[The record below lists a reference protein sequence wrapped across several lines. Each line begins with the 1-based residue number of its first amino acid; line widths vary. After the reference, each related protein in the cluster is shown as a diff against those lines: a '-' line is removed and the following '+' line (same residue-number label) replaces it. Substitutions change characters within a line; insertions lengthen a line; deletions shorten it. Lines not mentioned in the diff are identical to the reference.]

1 MKQEKKMKSVVFI
14 EFGGPEVL
22 KIKEIAK
29 PIPKEDEILI
39 KIYATPLN
47 FGDTI
52 VRKFNTIT
60 PKKFHMPFLFWLIG
74 KFYFGFKKPR
84 VQILGSEFSGE
95 IESVGN
101 GVKKF
106 KAGDQ
111 VFGYTGGGMG
121 AYAEYLCIKESGIVA
136 HKPTN
141 MSYEEAASIPYGAIM
156 ALGCL
161 RMSKL
166 KEKQKVL
173 VNGASGGIGPIVVQL
188 AKHHFGADVTGVC
201 STQRTPY
208 VISLGADRA
217 IDYTKE
223 DFSRNGETYD
233 YIFDILGKC
242 TFDMCRRSLKE
253 YGRCLYLSFKMKQ
266 VYNMLLTSMFGKKKV
281 VCVMVNERVDD
292 LIFIKELI
300 EAGKIK
306 SFIDKSFSYE
316 EASAAHRYY
325 ESGNKQG
332 SVVITFN
339 KMENSQIR

>member
-1 MKQEKKMKSVVFI
+1 MKQEKKMKSIVMT

-22 KIKEIAK
+22 KVKEIPK
-29 PIPKEDEILI
+29 PTPKEDEILI

-52 VRKFNTIT
+52 VRRFNTVT

-74 KFYFGFKKPR
+74 KIYFGIKKPKI
-84 VQILGSEFSGE
+84 QILGSEFSGE

-101 GVKKF
+101 RVKRF
-106 KAGDQ
+106 KTGDQ

-121 AYAEYLCIKESGIVA
+121 AYAEYMCIKESGIVA
-136 HKPTN
+136 HKPKN
-141 MSYEEAASIPYGAIM
+141 MSFEEAASIPYGAIM

-166 KEKQKVL
+166 EAKQSVL
-173 VNGASGGIGPIVVQL
+173 VNGASGGIGPIVIQL
-188 AKHHFGADVTGVC
+188 AKHHFGATVTGVC
-201 STQRTPY
+201 SAPRMAY
-208 VISLGADRA
+208 IRSLGADRA

-242 TFDMCRRSLKE
+242 TLEMCKRSLKNN
-253 YGRCLYLSFKMKQ
+253 GSCLYLSFKMKQ
-266 VYNMLLTSMFGKKKV
+266 VYNMLLTSMFGKKKI
-281 VCVMVNERVDD
+281 VCVLVNEKLDD

-306 SFIDKSFSYE
+306 SVIDKSFSFE
-316 EASAAHRYY
+316 EASEAHRYY

-332 SVVITFN
+332 SVIITFN
-339 KMENSQIR
+339 KGGNI